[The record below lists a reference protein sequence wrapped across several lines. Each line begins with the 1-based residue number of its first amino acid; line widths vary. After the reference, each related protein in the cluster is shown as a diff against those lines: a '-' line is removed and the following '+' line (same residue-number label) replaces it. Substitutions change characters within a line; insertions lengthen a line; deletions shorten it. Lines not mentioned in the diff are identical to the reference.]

1 MDSSV
6 ENLLAETLANWRAW
20 IPQNYQSLNQV
31 PQVAKK
37 LQEGM
42 TNDSFLV
49 TCADFKAVV
58 RINCGYSS
66 NLGNLYQVFEIA
78 SGPLLNPIEPIHYQL
93 VYDHSVH
100 KQLLFYGQLYP
111 FVFEVELY

>member
-1 MDSSV
+1 MDIRV

-58 RINCGYSS
+58 RINCRYSS
-66 NLGNLYQVFEIA
+66 NLGINRSREMKIQNLLKRGLGRNGWSREI
-78 SGPLLNPIEPIHYQL
+78 
-93 VYDHSVH
+93 
-100 KQLLFYGQLYP
+100 F
-111 FVFEVELY
+111 

>member
-1 MDSSV
+1 MDIRV

-49 TCADFKAVV
+49 TCAEFKAVV

-66 NLGNLYQVFEIA
+66 NLGINPWQRNENTKSFERQTFYP
-78 SGPLLNPIEPIHYQL
+78 SG
-93 VYDHSVH
+93 
-100 KQLLFYGQLYP
+100 FAC
-111 FVFEVELY
+111 

>member
-1 MDSSV
+1 MDIRV

-66 NLGNLYQVFEIA
+66 NLGINRCREMKIQNLLKDKPFIPRVLHANNEVQVREFI
-78 SGPLLNPIEPIHYQL
+78 SGRSL
-93 VYDHSVH
+93 S
-100 KQLLFYGQLYP
+100 
-111 FVFEVELY
+111 